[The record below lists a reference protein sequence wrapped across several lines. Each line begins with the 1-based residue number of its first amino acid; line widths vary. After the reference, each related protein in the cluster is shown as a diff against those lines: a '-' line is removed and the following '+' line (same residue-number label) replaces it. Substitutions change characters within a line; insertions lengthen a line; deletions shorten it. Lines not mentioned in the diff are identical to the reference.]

1 MRTWNSNLLART
13 INVRTPTALTVS
25 LRNKQKQ
32 PFSRSVVPAEEMKME
47 GGALEPRGLC
57 RDSERS
63 TCKNSLLLPVNAPA
77 GAKADFRLVRHSG
90 ETPAV
95 IL

>member
-1 MRTWNSNLLART
+1 
-13 INVRTPTALTVS
+13 
-25 LRNKQKQ
+25 
-32 PFSRSVVPAEEMKME
+32 MKME
-47 GGALEPRGLC
+47 GGVLEPRGLC
-57 RDSERS
+57 PDSERS